1 MPSTRITAALE
12 AELQALAAQLGC
24 EVAHL
29 EFRGG
34 VLQVV
39 LDREPGAISLQDCEA
54 FSKMASGALD
64 LEDFGQARYVL
75 EVSSPGLDR
84 QLHRAR
90 DYHRFRGRQVRVT
103 FFEGAER
110 KKRTIVGSLA
120 AFEDAGGGVATVV
133 EAGGAEHRIPLA
145 DIKMARLV
153 PELTLAAP
161 EASDSAGRQRQALGP
176 TRQPTR
182 QG

>member
-1 MPSTRITAALE
+1 
-12 AELQALAAQLGC
+12 
-24 EVAHL
+24 
-29 EFRGG
+29 
-34 VLQVV
+34 V
-39 LDREPGAISLQDCEA
+39 LDRDPGGISLQDCEA

-84 QLHRAR
+84 QLHRPR

-110 KKRTIVGSLA
+110 KKRTIVGTLA
-120 AFEDAGGGVATVV
+120 TFEDAAGGIATVV
-133 EAGGAEHRIPLA
+133 EEGGAEHRLALA

-161 EASDSAGRQRQALGP
+161 EASGNAPRQRQALGP
-176 TRQPTR
+176 TRQSPR